1 MAALAYVFWNI
12 KVTGKCAMMIDM
24 STRYDEYP
32 DEDSDFSKMR
42 DSMFILCIMNQCV
55 CFDIAPGSR

>member
-1 MAALAYVFWNI
+1 
-12 KVTGKCAMMIDM
+12 MMIDM

-55 CFDIAPGSR
+55 CFDITLRSS